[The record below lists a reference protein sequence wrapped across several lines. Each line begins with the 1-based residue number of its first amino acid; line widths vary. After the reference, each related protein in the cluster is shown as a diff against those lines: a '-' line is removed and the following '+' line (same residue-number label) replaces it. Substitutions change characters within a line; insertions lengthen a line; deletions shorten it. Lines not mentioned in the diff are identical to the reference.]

1 MRTST
6 LCLLGCALPL
16 TAMAAD
22 NGSNNDW
29 QELDQRL
36 KRLEQQQVSSSAENT
51 SFSLYGSL
59 RPTLVYSD
67 SDITDEWDVGDALSR
82 IGVKGR
88 TEFAPGWALLAQ
100 GEWKINLNGDGS
112 FGDARLAFAGVDSP
126 YGQLSFGRQ
135 RPVQYTL
142 VAEYTDIFNNAN
154 SPFAYNQ
161 ESPFFAD
168 NLALYQFKLQH
179 FTLMASAR
187 FDGEGDNSGADAI
200 NAGLGFDWQ
209 GLHLGVSY
217 LEQDNFEGE
226 LKTGKDKTSAAAVAY
241 SFDNGIYLALAYQYK
256 DYQLSGSE
264 DRDGST
270 LDAALAIPLS
280 QDYKLKL
287 GYFRFDDGLESDIS
301 LDYQGFNTTLEWNPA
316 SNVRLHL
323 EYLQQDNEQRATDKS
338 IAFGIRYDFDL
349 NWRF

>member
-1 MRTST
+1 MRAST

-16 TAMAAD
+16 TAMATD
-22 NGSNNDW
+22 NNSDNNW

-36 KRLEQQQVSSSAENT
+36 KRLEQQQATPSAQNT
-51 SFSLYGSL
+51 SVSLYGSL

-67 SDITDEWDVGDALSR
+67 SDLTDEWDVGDALSR

-112 FGDARLAFAGVDSP
+112 FGDARLA
-126 YGQLSFGRQ
+126 
-135 RPVQYTL
+135 
-142 VAEYTDIFNNAN
+142 EYTDIFNNAN

-187 FDGEGDNSGADAI
+187 FDGEANNSGADAI

-217 LEQDNFEGE
+217 LEQDNYEGE

-256 DYQLSGSE
+256 DYQLTGSE

-270 LDAALAIPLS
+270 LDAAVAIPLW

-349 NWRF
+349 NWKG